1 MDKDYVPRSYFKGA
15 TPDNDYTPDLP
26 YELEVIDQELPEE
39 DGYETRYLRSGG
51 ADSPR
56 PIKFRNKPSTG
67 EWFLWEQLL
76 LAGIREPASKDPWR

>member
-1 MDKDYVPRSYFKGA
+1 MDGYA
-15 TPDNDYTPDLP
+15 A
-26 YELEVIDQELPEE
+26 LEVFVRVGAFLEE

-51 ADSPR
+51 ADSLR